1 MDNLFESK
9 VKSTDENF
17 AFLRRVNP
25 ALLTL
30 YPLQLANVERVE
42 KNDAVFVFD
51 EVGCGKT
58 ISSGLMALSYLER
71 HKEKKVLVI
80 TINSLV
86 RTGQFRNDWF
96 HRLPF
101 TEEQK
106 SRITVINDHV
116 SRIQEAG
123 KENWGLVIVDEAQL
137 FLSDEITGK
146 GMALKR
152 LNSEKVV
159 FLTAT
164 PIRKNEYDLEEYLR
178 IASSILKKECVK
190 VAGTAY
196 PKAQWEEK
204 VRAFLSDAVVG
215 KEETGENICARFEP
229 SVPVTRYFKD
239 TVRYLENAGDSSGS
253 EVPFVPKSGSKRR
266 FATLWRVTDDSV
278 GSVSTRE
285 ECLFAH
291 IQSILEEDNKHHFVV
306 FALKEQALKLGEYF
320 SKKGFKDFYSRTHE
334 DDKTYRVVTGDN
346 SAEFGDFK
354 GKNSANNPT
363 VLFVNYQVA
372 EQGLN
377 LPGFDY
383 VVNYQIS
390 QYPSRLEQ
398 RFGRIDRLDKSGN
411 GLYDTIHVCY
421 VLGSD
426 FEKSTWNFWKAAD
439 AYLDSVIPF
448 LPSRNMILTGEIL
461 AYVEGISEKINE
473 KLSDIREKLKDGR
486 ALSEEERSIIAQKVK
501 SFDKED
507 DDDAEDECEANLNLT
522 ESEIVERWI
531 AELERLQRKKAELAA
546 VAKDSGLIKETGF
559 SDEIFIRCGDKE
571 QIKIKTITNVECAQA
586 ILQGEEYKRYCSLI
600 DSLEEV
606 HKVKELHERTVTHA
620 INSYLCMAF
629 ALGDL
634 NVLYPLDGVKRGMRR
649 ILQTQAD
656 QYMEMFNRIIKD
668 KEIPEKENNSRRI
681 RYHYFAD
688 ALLYSMRKWEETGIK
703 LGWDSVLELS
713 EDDKAFL
720 IENAESF
727 LERLPVYQYLREA
740 GERLFICN
748 GDVYDNGNLHKSLW
762 SENSEY
768 YLYWHRCFSETYNT
782 PAYWRYYIEGEDGW
796 EPSPFLK
803 LFYHYERSES
813 PHFFNILGR
822 EKNVYG
828 LFYSREKECIG
839 LLESFLDYAET
850 DVSEIKE
857 EKRKDVEARLQTADS
872 LNEAVRVWYGDGEN
886 GRCTASWYGQI
897 FNDTRTK
904 RRQNWRVK
912 EVIEYRVKE
921 GNIYI
926 PANFSA
932 YAGNNNKLMF
942 LLCDL
947 LCKDGIKKKLDY
959 WSYNLIREMLQVED
973 YFRFNPELK
982 KLYSGEGAE
991 YEYERNAIG
1000 ITRENLQGADS
1011 ALTNRVLAVISPWLR
1026 GN

>member
-71 HKEKKVLVI
+71 HQEKKVLVI

-116 SRIQEAG
+116 SKIQEAG

-204 VRAFLSDAVVG
+204 VRAFLSDSVVG

-239 TVRYLENAGDSSGS
+239 TVRYLEKAGDSNGE

-266 FATLWRVTDDSV
+266 FAMLWRVTDDSV
-278 GSVSTRE
+278 GSISTRE

-320 SKKGFKDFYSRTHE
+320 SKKGFKDFYSRTNE

-354 GKNSANNPT
+354 GKDSANNPT

-390 QYPSRLEQ
+390 QFPSRLEQ

-461 AYVEGISEKINE
+461 AYLEGVSETINE

-486 ALSEEERSIIAQKVK
+486 ALSEEEKSIIAQKVK

-507 DDDAEDECEANLNLT
+507 DDDHEDECEAILNLT

-546 VAKDSGLIKETGF
+546 VAKGSGLIKETEF
-559 SDEIFIRCGDKE
+559 SDEIFIIYGDKK
-571 QIKIKTITNVECAQA
+571 QMRTITNVECAQA

-634 NVLYPLDGVKRGMRR
+634 NALYPLDGVKRGMKR
-649 ILQTQAD
+649 ILQIQTD

-668 KEIPEKENNSRRI
+668 KDIPEKENNSRRI

-713 EDDKAFL
+713 EADKAFL
-720 IENAESF
+720 VENAESF

-740 GERLFICN
+740 GKALFELTKN
-748 GDVYDNGNLHKSLW
+748 RSENGNIHRLSTEAW
-762 SENSEY
+762 TAEYSEWLTYFGEKY
-768 YLYWHRCFSETYNT
+768 GEGVFYL
-782 PAYWRYYIEGEDGW
+782 RYYIEGEDGW

-803 LFYHYERSES
+803 LFYHYERMES
-813 PHFFNILGR
+813 PYVLL
-822 EKNVYG
+822 EYG
-828 LFYSREKECIG
+828 DNKKIYGVCYSREKECID
-839 LLESFLDYAET
+839 LLENLLDYLET
-850 DVSEIKE
+850 DESETRDK
-857 EKRKDVEARLQTADS
+857 KKDEIAKRLQIVEK
-872 LNEAVRVWYGDGEN
+872 LNEEITTYYSERKTS
-886 GRCTASWYGQI
+886 RCIESRFGQI
-897 FNDTRTK
+897 FNESVSK
-904 RRQNWRVK
+904 RKKNWRVK
-912 EVIEYRVKE
+912 RYDVAD
-921 GNIYI
+921 GNSSVLSS
-926 PANFSA
+926 FEW
-932 YAGNNNKLMF
+932 YADNNN
-942 LLCDL
+942 LLKGAILEDVLRMKCF
-947 LCKDGIKKKLDY
+947 KKKLDY

-973 YFRFNPELK
+973 YFRLNPEIRK
-982 KLYSGEGAE
+982 IYTNENPEYGFDYAATGISGEIPCE
-991 YEYERNAIG
+991 TDKE
-1000 ITRENLQGADS
+1000 LV
-1011 ALTNRVLAVISPWLR
+1011 NRVLVAISPWLR